1 MNILTKQK
9 KRARSPNLVPLINI
23 VFLLLIFFMLTG
35 TLKRSDIFD
44 ISPPESST
52 GADAEAPELVLLI
65 SKSNKLALN
74 NQNIEFSELN
84 TKLLNIVQEFPLQ
97 EVLIKADGK
106 ATSGTLSKVINVIR
120 EAGIK
125 RAAIVTKTINVSD

>member
-44 ISPPESST
+44 ISPPESLT

-74 NQNIEFSELN
+74 NQNIELSELN
-84 TKLLNIVQEFPLQ
+84 TKLLNIIQKYPLQ

-125 RAAIVTKTINVSD
+125 RAAIVTKTINVSN

>member
-44 ISPPESST
+44 ISPPESLT

-84 TKLLNIVQEFPLQ
+84 TKLLNIVQEYPLQ

-125 RAAIVTKTINVSD
+125 RAAIVTKTINESN

>member
-1 MNILTKQK
+1 MNIFL
-9 KRARSPNLVPLINI
+9 KRNKRTRTPNLVPLINI

-65 SKSNKLALN
+65 SKSNQIALN
-74 NQNIEFSELN
+74 NKNIEFSELQ
-84 TKLLNIVQEFPLQ
+84 KQLLVIVETYPLQ
-97 EVLIKADGK
+97 EVLVKADGK
-106 ATSGTLSKVINVIR
+106 AYSGTLSKIINIIR
-120 EAGIK
+120 ESGIK
-125 RAAIVTKTINVSD
+125 RAAIVTKTTDASN

>member
-1 MNILTKQK
+1 MNILIKQK
-9 KRARSPNLVPLINI
+9 KKARSPNLVPLINI

-44 ISPPESST
+44 ISPPESLT

-84 TKLLNIVQEFPLQ
+84 KKLLNIVQKYPLQ

-125 RAAIVTKTINVSD
+125 RAAIVTKTINVSN

>member
-9 KRARSPNLVPLINI
+9 KKARSPNLVPLINI

-44 ISPPESST
+44 ISPPESLT

-84 TKLLNIVQEFPLQ
+84 TELLKIVQEYPLQ

>member
-84 TKLLNIVQEFPLQ
+84 TKLLNIIQEYPIQ
-97 EVLIKADGK
+97 EMLIKADGK
-106 ATSGTLSKVINVIR
+106 ANSGTLSKVINVMR

-125 RAAIVTKTINVSD
+125 RAAIVTKTINISD

>member
-84 TKLLNIVQEFPLQ
+84 TKLLNIVQEYPLQ

-106 ATSGTLSKVINVIR
+106 AASGTLSKVINVIR

>member
-1 MNILTKQK
+1 MIH
-9 KRARSPNLVPLINI
+9 
-23 VFLLLIFFMLTG
+23 
-35 TLKRSDIFD
+35 
-44 ISPPESST
+44 
-52 GADAEAPELVLLI
+52 
-65 SKSNKLALN
+65 N

-84 TKLLNIVQEFPLQ
+84 TKLLNIVQEYPLQ

-125 RAAIVTKTINVSD
+125 GAAIVTKTINVSN

>member
-9 KRARSPNLVPLINI
+9 KKARSPNLVPLINI

-65 SKSNKLALN
+65 LKLS
-74 NQNIEFSELN
+74 IW
-84 TKLLNIVQEFPLQ
+84 PLQ
-97 EVLIKADGK
+97 LI
-106 ATSGTLSKVINVIR
+106 VIKILKIANHF
-120 EAGIK
+120 
-125 RAAIVTKTINVSD
+125 

>member
-1 MNILTKQK
+1 MKILTKQK
-9 KRARSPNLVPLINI
+9 KKARSPNLVPLINI

-44 ISPPESST
+44 ISPPESLT

-74 NQNIEFSELN
+74 NQNIELSELN
-84 TKLLNIVQEFPLQ
+84 TKLLNIIQEYPLQ

-106 ATSGTLSKVINVIR
+106 ANSGTLSKVINVIR
-120 EAGIK
+120 ESGIK

>member
-1 MNILTKQK
+1 MNIFLKQN
-9 KRARSPNLVPLINI
+9 KRSRTPNLVPLINI

-65 SKSNKLALN
+65 SKSNQIALN
-74 NQNIEFSELN
+74 NKNIEFSELQ
-84 TKLLNIVQEFPLQ
+84 KQLLVIVETYPLQ
-97 EVLIKADGK
+97 EVLVKADGK
-106 ATSGTLSKVINVIR
+106 AYSGTLSKIINIIR
-120 EAGIK
+120 ESGIK
-125 RAAIVTKTINVSD
+125 RAAIVTQTIDASN

>member
-1 MNILTKQK
+1 MNVFKKQK

-84 TKLLNIVQEFPLQ
+84 TKLLNIIQEYPIQ

-106 ATSGTLSKVINVIR
+106 ANSGTLSKVINVMR

-125 RAAIVTKTINVSD
+125 RAAIVTKTINISD

>member
-1 MNILTKQK
+1 MNIFLKHN
-9 KRARSPNLVPLINI
+9 KRSRTPNLVPLINI

-65 SKSNKLALN
+65 SKSNQIALN
-74 NQNIEFSELN
+74 NKNIEFSELQ
-84 TKLLNIVQEFPLQ
+84 KQLLVIVETYPLQ
-97 EVLIKADGK
+97 EVLVKADGK
-106 ATSGTLSKVINVIR
+106 AYSGTLSKIIKIIR
-120 EAGIK
+120 ESGIK
-125 RAAIVTKTINVSD
+125 RAAIVTKTIDASN

>member
-84 TKLLNIVQEFPLQ
+84 TKLLDIVQEYPLQ

>member
-1 MNILTKQK
+1 MNILL
-9 KRARSPNLVPLINI
+9 KRNKRTRTPNLVPLINI

-65 SKSNKLALN
+65 SKSNQIALN
-74 NQNIEFSELN
+74 NKNIEFSELQ
-84 TKLLNIVQEFPLQ
+84 KQLLVIVETYPLQ
-97 EVLIKADGK
+97 EVLVKADGK
-106 ATSGTLSKVINVIR
+106 AYSGTLSKIINIIR
-120 EAGIK
+120 ESGIK
-125 RAAIVTKTINVSD
+125 RAAIVTKTIDASN

>member
-84 TKLLNIVQEFPLQ
+84 TKLLNIVQEYPLQ

-120 EAGIK
+120 EVGIK
-125 RAAIVTKTINVSD
+125 RAAIVTKTINVSN

>member
-1 MNILTKQK
+1 MNIFLKQN
-9 KRARSPNLVPLINI
+9 KRSRTPNLVPLINI

-65 SKSNKLALN
+65 SKSNQIALN
-74 NQNIEFSELN
+74 NKNIEFSELQ
-84 TKLLNIVQEFPLQ
+84 KQLLVIVETYPLQ
-97 EVLIKADGK
+97 EVLVKADGK
-106 ATSGTLSKVINVIR
+106 AYSGTLSKIINIIR
-120 EAGIK
+120 ESGIK
-125 RAAIVTKTINVSD
+125 RAAIVTKTIDASN

>member
-1 MNILTKQK
+1 MNILIKEK
-9 KRARSPNLVPLINI
+9 KKARSPNLVPLINI

-84 TKLLNIVQEFPLQ
+84 TKLLNIIQEFPIQ

-106 ATSGTLSKVINVIR
+106 ANSGTLSKVINVMR
-120 EAGIK
+120 EVGIK
-125 RAAIVTKTINVSD
+125 RAAIVTKTINVSN

>member
-84 TKLLNIVQEFPLQ
+84 TKLLNIIQEYPIQ

-106 ATSGTLSKVINVIR
+106 AHSGTLSKVINVMR

-125 RAAIVTKTINVSD
+125 RAAIVTKTINVSN

>member
-1 MNILTKQK
+1 
-9 KRARSPNLVPLINI
+9 
-23 VFLLLIFFMLTG
+23 MLTG

-44 ISPPESST
+44 ISPPESLT

-84 TKLLNIVQEFPLQ
+84 TELLKIVQEYPLQ

>member
-44 ISPPESST
+44 ISPPESLT

-84 TKLLNIVQEFPLQ
+84 AKLLNIVQQYPLQ

-125 RAAIVTKTINVSD
+125 RAAIVTKTINVSN

>member
-84 TKLLNIVQEFPLQ
+84 TKLLNIIQEYPIQ
-97 EVLIKADGK
+97 EILIKADGK
-106 ATSGTLSKVINVIR
+106 ASSGTLSKVINIMR

-125 RAAIVTKTINVSD
+125 RAAIVTKTINVSN

>member
-9 KRARSPNLVPLINI
+9 KKARSPNLVPLINI

-44 ISPPESST
+44 ISPPESLT

-84 TKLLNIVQEFPLQ
+84 TKLLNIIQEYPLQ

-106 ATSGTLSKVINVIR
+106 ANSGTLSKVINVIR
-120 EAGIK
+120 ESGIK

>member
-84 TKLLNIVQEFPLQ
+84 TELLKIVQEYPLQ

>member
-1 MNILTKQK
+1 MNIFL
-9 KRARSPNLVPLINI
+9 KRNKRTRTPNLVPLINI

-65 SKSNKLALN
+65 SKSNQIALN
-74 NQNIEFSELN
+74 NKNIEFSELQ
-84 TKLLNIVQEFPLQ
+84 KQLLVIVETYPLQ
-97 EVLIKADGK
+97 EVLVKADGK
-106 ATSGTLSKVINVIR
+106 AHSGTLSKIINIIR
-120 EAGIK
+120 ESGIK
-125 RAAIVTKTINVSD
+125 RAAIVTKTIDASN

>member
-44 ISPPESST
+44 ISPPESLT

-84 TKLLNIVQEFPLQ
+84 TKLLNIIQEYPIQ
-97 EVLIKADGK
+97 EMLIKADGK
-106 ATSGTLSKVINVIR
+106 ANSGTLSKVINVMR

-125 RAAIVTKTINVSD
+125 RAAIVTKTINISD

>member
-44 ISPPESST
+44 ISPPESLT

-84 TKLLNIVQEFPLQ
+84 TKLLNIVQEYPLQ